1 MASFPIGFGTQLVF
15 LAILSAHSLDPRD
28 LSRTRSSV
36 SLSLL
41 FSRLNSPFCPSDTNE
56 RGTHRILCNFVPTL
70 KVEAHATDSLHGRM
84 YESSVG
90 TLLVSVVVCIDFILG
105 FVQLDIEGVERMTPL
120 RKEVA
125 A

>member
-1 MASFPIGFGTQLVF
+1 
-15 LAILSAHSLDPRD
+15 
-28 LSRTRSSV
+28 
-36 SLSLL
+36 
-41 FSRLNSPFCPSDTNE
+41 
-56 RGTHRILCNFVPTL
+56 
-70 KVEAHATDSLHGRM
+70 M